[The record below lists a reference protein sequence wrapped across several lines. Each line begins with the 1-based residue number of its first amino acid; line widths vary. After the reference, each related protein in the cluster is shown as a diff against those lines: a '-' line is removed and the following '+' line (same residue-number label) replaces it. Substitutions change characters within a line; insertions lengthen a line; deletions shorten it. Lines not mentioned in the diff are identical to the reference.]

1 MARSFRFAALLT
13 LVSISAFAAPNSP
26 TPEQI
31 QKAIDD
37 LQSPRFP
44 VRERASKVLW
54 EAGVAAEP
62 ALREA
67 AKSKD
72 EETANRAKAILDKFD
87 WGLYP
92 DTPPEVAR
100 YIEKFRG
107 GDPAVRQEAV
117 GELMRMK
124 PPRFATLRKLVAQEK
139 DGAARQQMQQA
150 MVIQARAAVPGLI
163 VANLLDDAGEMLE
176 ICLAPG
182 ESSAFTDFAAFQYL
196 RGKVPDA
203 IRRMEQQQKSGAE
216 ADVRHAAEALI
227 YLHRVRN
234 DWPAAR
240 KAAVDAKNPQ
250 LIEDV
255 AWESNDWKTLAEG
268 GPRTQLGKGPFAPP
282 PEEREDRG
290 ARAAY
295 HRLAGN
301 KAEYDKLIEE
311 MRKELGGVEGND
323 GSAYL
328 LAHALLLNGDGAEA
342 IKVLKERSKR
352 GSDLV
357 FDLLCAQL
365 KFKEAFAY
373 SDKVAKELEQD
384 DETVFERQRLALRR
398 GKVLYAL
405 GDKDAATQVFRGAL
419 DRILAGQVQD
429 IGSVEIVKAVA
440 RTGLRDLAAEC
451 AARSIAHFEKTGRR
465 EDSSAFLQPV
475 FEGKRHAVQVW
486 WNALRVEKPD
496 EDPVARMTRV
506 LEFVDG
512 KADRKKV
519 DRLAELVDKLKPG
532 PKDFVD
538 GTSSTI
544 LFETAGVRDYAVAE
558 AYRIA
563 EVDAKAEEHF
573 KKAIGDKPG
582 AANPLPVLPA
592 GLDILIDDDD
602 DDFPWCE
609 PTVPRFMLAYADFL
623 MARKRPKE
631 AAVLYRRVWD
641 MSPTR
646 PLPLFLHGHA
656 LKLAGDEVESKR
668 FMELAHWI
676 PLGNESVRAKFVE
689 NLSARGFDADSRR
702 EMELVLNTGWFR
714 SYAVGNVQL
723 RMARIKARQKDYETA
738 ARYFEKDVIGVVRT
752 GAHFVDD
759 RAYITVP
766 ELARTY
772 RARALFAAGKID
784 AGLAEART
792 GLAILPGNVD
802 MAIGLVPDL
811 DKAGKNAEAD
821 EIYGKVKDAL
831 ADAIKDYGSSHDLRN
846 SQAWMM
852 VNCNRDLDE
861 ALAHAKKAVELAPK
875 AAGYIDTLA
884 EIHFRKKDRVKALE
898 LMKQCSALEPANPYY
913 RKQLERFE
921 KKPFDSPLP
930 DEETGDE

>member
-1 MARSFRFAALLT
+1 VARSFRIAALLT
-13 LVSISAFAAPNSP
+13 FAAMSAFAAPPASKSP

-31 QKAIDD
+31 QKAVDD

-44 VRERASKVLW
+44 VRERASKALW
-54 EAGVAAEP
+54 DAGAAAEP

-72 EETANRAKAILDKFD
+72 EETANRAKTILDKFD

-107 GDPAVRQEAV
+107 GEPAVRQEAV

-139 DGAARQQMQQA
+139 DETARQQMHQT
-150 MVIQARAAVPGLI
+150 MLVLARQAVPGLI
-163 VANLLDDAGEMLE
+163 VANSLDDAAEMLE
-176 ICLAPG
+176 ICLASG
-182 ESSAFTDFAAFQYL
+182 QSIAFTDYAAFHYL
-196 RGKVPDA
+196 RDKVPDA
-203 IRRMEQQQKSGAE
+203 IRRMESLQKTGSK
-216 ADVRHAAEALI
+216 ADVRLASEALV

-240 KAAVDAKNPQ
+240 KAAADTGVVNV
-250 LIEDV
+250 IEDV
-255 AWESNDWKTLAEG
+255 AWESNDWKTLATLPREVEG
-268 GPRTQLGKGPFAPP
+268 ARD
-282 PEEREDRG
+282 DRG
-290 ARAAY
+290 AQAAY

-311 MRKELGGVEGND
+311 MRKDLGGVEGDD

-342 IKVLKERSKR
+342 IKVLKGRSKR
-352 GSDLV
+352 GSDLM

-373 SDKVAKELEQD
+373 SDKVAKELEKD
-384 DETVFERQRLALRR
+384 DEAVFEKQRLAMRR
-398 GKVLYAL
+398 GTVLYAL
-405 GDKDAATQVFRGAL
+405 GDKDAATQVFRGIL
-419 DRILAGQVQD
+419 DRALAGQIQD
-429 IGSVEIVKAVA
+429 TNAFEIVKTVA
-440 RTGLRDLAAEC
+440 RTGMRDLAAEC
-451 AARSIAHFEKTGRR
+451 AGRAIAHFEKTGRR
-465 EDSSAFLQPV
+465 EDISAYLQPV

-496 EDPVARMTRV
+496 EDPVARMTR
-506 LEFVDG
+506 LLDFADG

-532 PKDFVD
+532 PKDIVD
-538 GTSSTI
+538 GTASTI
-544 LFETAGVRDYAVAE
+544 LFGPSGVNDYAVAE
-558 AYRIA
+558 AYRLA
-563 EVDAKAEEHF
+563 GVDAKAEEYF
-573 KKAIGDKPG
+573 KKAIDDKSVTLG
-582 AANPLPVLPA
+582 PLPAFPA
-592 GLDILIDDDD
+592 GLDISIEDDD

-609 PTVPRFMLAYADFL
+609 PTMPRFVLGYADFL
-623 MARKRPKE
+623 LTRKRPKE
-631 AAVLYRRVWD
+631 AAVYYRKVWD

-646 PLPLFLHGHA
+646 PLSLFLHGHA
-656 LKLAGDEVESKR
+656 LKLAGDEVEGKR
-668 FMELAHWI
+668 LMELAHWV
-676 PLGNESVRAKFVE
+676 PLGNESTRAKFSE

-702 EMELVLNTGWFR
+702 EMDLVLNTGWFR

-759 RAYITVP
+759 RAYLTVP

-792 GLAILPGNVD
+792 GLAILPGNVE

-811 DKAGKNAEAD
+811 DKAGKKAEAD
-821 EIYGKVKDAL
+821 EIYSKVKDAL

-846 SQAWMM
+846 SLAWMM

-875 AAGYIDTLA
+875 SAGYIDTLA
-884 EIHFRKKDRVKALE
+884 EIHFRKKDRAKALE
-898 LMKQCSALEPANPYY
+898 LMKQCAALEPGNPYY